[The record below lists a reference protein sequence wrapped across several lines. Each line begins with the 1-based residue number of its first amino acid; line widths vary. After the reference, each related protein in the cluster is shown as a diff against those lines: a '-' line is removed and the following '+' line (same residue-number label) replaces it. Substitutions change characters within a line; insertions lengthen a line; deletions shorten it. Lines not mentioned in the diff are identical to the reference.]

1 MAKAFIDDANLTNI
15 GNAIR
20 NQNGTTTTYLP
31 SEMADAINALP
42 VLDTSDGTATANDLA
57 EGAIAYVNGEQIVGA
72 LEVKDSIIASN
83 ATPYY
88 AGAYDI
94 TVDIPGGGTQTIHE
108 YEKIS
113 LQTDISTRYI
123 KDTDASVM
131 LQTKAS
137 NFGDAKESD
146 VANGKTFTS
155 VNGLKLTGTAT
166 IGEGLDTSDAT
177 AMASDIVEG
186 ASAYVNGEKVTG
198 TVKEMP
204 SNSTLASSSSF
215 ADSSGVIVS
224 RAVFPSTN
232 EKKLITKYKAN
243 KDALIRKGCSLTAYV
258 NFDKFGNA
266 TAEDVA
272 AGKTFTS
279 AAGLKVTGTAT
290 IGEGLNTSDATAT
303 ASDIVDGKTA
313 YVNGEKITGSV
324 RYTSSVVNISN
335 YGVNNSNGVKKLYME
350 YPSSGLKRVIGDGEY
365 LQLQSPLENFG
376 NATAADVAAGKTFTS
391 SAGLKITGT
400 GSSGGSVSSD
410 DNCEAYAI
418 TSASTALNFKRTD
431 GTIKVWGYGYKQSG
445 TYQKTVYAF
454 CGNGYYT
461 SLSYGTPSKTSVTWG
476 LNSDGTLSGLP
487 FGLSAL
493 DVLVTRGV

>member
-57 EGAIAYVNGEQIVGA
+57 EGAIAYVNGEQVVGA

-88 AGAYDI
+88 AGAYDV

-108 YEKIS
+108 SESIS

-131 LQTKAS
+131 LKTYAS
-137 NFGDAKESD
+137 KFGDAKESD

-155 VNGLKLTGTAT
+155 VNGLKLTGIAT
-166 IGEGLDTSDAT
+166 IGNGLDTSDAT
-177 AMASDIVEG
+177 ATASDIVEG
-186 ASAYVNGEKVTG
+186 ASAYVNGKKVTG

-224 RAVFPSTN
+224 RAVSTSTN
-232 EKKLITKYKAN
+232 EEQLMTKYKAN

-279 AAGLKVTGTAT
+279 AAGLKVTGTASSSSNNNSTVVSGTTTSAT
-290 IGEGLNTSDATAT
+290 ISTGLSSIDYMVIYKTSFGETGLIQAVYNAETDTLNYTYCSSYSSYTKTCAVSSST
-303 ASDIVDGKTA
+303 AS
-313 YVNGEKITGSV
+313 SV
-324 RYTSSVVNISN
+324 SGGTFTLGLSGTS
-335 YGVNNSNGVKKLYME
+335 GL
-350 YPSSGLKRVIGDGEY
+350 SSGVTY
-365 LQLQSPLENFG
+365 SWVAFG
-376 NATAADVAAGKTFTS
+376 KA
-391 SAGLKITGT
+391 
-400 GSSGGSVSSD
+400 
-410 DNCEAYAI
+410 
-418 TSASTALNFKRTD
+418 
-431 GTIKVWGYGYKQSG
+431 
-445 TYQKTVYAF
+445 
-454 CGNGYYT
+454 
-461 SLSYGTPSKTSVTWG
+461 
-476 LNSDGTLSGLP
+476 
-487 FGLSAL
+487 
-493 DVLVTRGV
+493 